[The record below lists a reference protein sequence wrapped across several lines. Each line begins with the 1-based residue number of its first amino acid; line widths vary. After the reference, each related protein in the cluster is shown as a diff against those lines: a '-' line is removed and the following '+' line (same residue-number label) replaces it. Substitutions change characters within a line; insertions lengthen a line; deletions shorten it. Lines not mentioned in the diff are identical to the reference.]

1 MYYVAISDKKFGN
14 KNDAIDFI
22 KNNKLDNFFS
32 VMKIMEKSDTDRTA
46 KNEDQN
52 WWFVEQNSKFWGK

>member
-52 WWFVEQNSKFWGK
+52 W